1 MGAAREALIKRFT
14 NHKSRWANPR
24 LKPIYVSLWNR
35 FQRDA
40 TALSLGSTGLCPQ
53 TPTLL
58 RCSQAVRVAKKPRE
72 LRTRERSPRSVLSDT
87 RLPPG
92 RASALPAGPFPQQV
106 SAGPRGGRTGGLP
119 PASRGDPWRAGAAG
133 RGLPR
138 GRGREGERRCSAP
151 RPPSRTAPGR
161 GAAARAATFPE
172 RCAGVLGALGSRRF
186 PPSRREGAGA
196 GGRPGTC
203 GPGRVLRGRIP
214 RAGGSALLPPPA
226 ALLQHTAAGQRPAR
240 GSGTLFSLGSAP
252 CGVWKI
258 IPQIT

>member
-1 MGAAREALIKRFT
+1 MQSEEAVPQPSRLPGRPRSSAAGGGGWGGGSAAGLRAGRAP
-14 NHKSRWANPR
+14 WAGVWAPTTTPR
-24 LKPIYVSLWNR
+24 
-35 FQRDA
+35 A
-40 TALSLGSTGLCPQ
+40 AST
-53 TPTLL
+53 
-58 RCSQAVRVAKKPRE
+58 
-72 LRTRERSPRSVLSDT
+72 RTRTAPE
-87 RLPPG
+87 
-92 RASALPAGPFPQQV
+92 V